1 MLMVALFQVKML
13 QPGWVRNLEMQFLL
27 DWELKCANKWGTN
40 MGFNNDQNKD
50 LQDKQADLLDQTYTL
65 GWMDGYSEWYDDG
78 IDDSQNALNK
88 LENENELLNEIIE
101 KKDHIIKV
109 MASRVGKALQTVK
122 KNK

>member
-1 MLMVALFQVKML
+1 
-13 QPGWVRNLEMQFLL
+13 
-27 DWELKCANKWGTN
+27 

-65 GWMDGYSEWYDDG
+65 GWMDGYSEGYDDA
-78 IDDSQNALNK
+78 IDDSQNPLNK

-101 KKDHIIKV
+101 KKDNIINE
-109 MASRVGKALQTVK
+109 MASGVDKALQTVK

>member
-1 MLMVALFQVKML
+1 
-13 QPGWVRNLEMQFLL
+13 
-27 DWELKCANKWGTN
+27 

-65 GWMDGYSEWYDDG
+65 GWMDGYSEGYDDA

-101 KKDHIIKV
+101 KKDNIINE
-109 MASRVGKALQTVK
+109 MASGVGKALQTVK
-122 KNK
+122 FFK

>member
-1 MLMVALFQVKML
+1 
-13 QPGWVRNLEMQFLL
+13 
-27 DWELKCANKWGTN
+27 

-65 GWMDGYSEWYDDG
+65 GWMDGYSEGYDDA

-101 KKDHIIKV
+101 KKYNIINE
-109 MASRVGKALQTVK
+109 MASSVGKALQTVK

>member
-1 MLMVALFQVKML
+1 
-13 QPGWVRNLEMQFLL
+13 
-27 DWELKCANKWGTN
+27 
-40 MGFNNDQNKD
+40 MGSNNDQNKD

-65 GWMDGYSEWYDDG
+65 GWMDGYSEGYDDA

-101 KKDHIIKV
+101 NKDNVINE
-109 MASRVGKALQTVK
+109 MASSVGKALQTVK